1 MVFML
6 LSYKSIGHRYSI
18 KIRFRYDGD
27 LLDLRRLKSKTK
39 IFTDYIREA
48 QYADDIA
55 IFSDSSFGLQ
65 TLLTA
70 YNDLS
75 KRMGLSINI
84 GKTETMCIGPEC
96 DFFLTAKYFMIK
108 M

>member
-1 MVFML
+1 MYTFRIQQGCKLVPTLYGIYAAVL
-6 LSYKSIGHRYSI
+6 LWLAYKSIGHRYNI
-18 KIRFRYDGD
+18 KMRLRYDGD
-27 LLDLRRLKSKTK
+27 LFDLRRLKNKTK

-75 KRMGLSINI
+75 KRIGLYQ
-84 GKTETMCIGPEC
+84 CRQ
-96 DFFLTAKYFMIK
+96 D
-108 M
+108 